1 MNNLGIIYNKS
12 IKINHY
18 YEWGDTIFHR
28 CSYTVFRKSAER
40 NEVDRME
47 KAKKLSFTAVLLLI
61 GFVPLIVSS
70 IIISLITSGRVTS
83 QLTREV
89 YDKLYVTTES
99 LWIMSEKT

>member
-1 MNNLGIIYNKS
+1 
-12 IKINHY
+12 
-18 YEWGDTIFHR
+18 
-28 CSYTVFRKSAER
+28 
-40 NEVDRME
+40 ME